1 MANMV
6 NAMHICIPKDEGL
19 NDYANVAFTMFAI
32 YLLISIYIFATYLQ
46 GANLCKST
54 FKRR

>member
-1 MANMV
+1 MV

-19 NDYANVAFTMFAI
+19 NDYANVAFTMFV
-32 YLLISIYIFATYLQ
+32 YFLISIYIFATYLQ
-46 GANLCKST
+46 GANLRKST

>member
-46 GANLCKST
+46 VANLRKST